1 MNVESDIK
9 KCLARFNIFEAISYL
24 LNISGAR
31 IAMFR
36 KCPPLACAN

>member
-1 MNVESDIK
+1 
-9 KCLARFNIFEAISYL
+9 

-36 KCPPLACAN
+36 KCPPLACANWVQQSPTEKRRNA